1 MRLQLLCVSKRPAAW
16 VSEAS
21 HEYLKRLQG
30 KVEFQVRE
38 LAPVQNAANA
48 EQQRLREAELIRK
61 ALPSGARMVALDER
75 GTAWSTQELAD
86 HLASWRETAHEV
98 ALVIG
103 GAEGLADS
111 VRETAAQVWSLS
123 RLTLPHQLARVVVIE
138 QIYRAW
144 SLLNNHPYHRA

>member
-16 VSEAS
+16 VSEAC

-30 KVEFQVRE
+30 KLEFHVRE
-38 LAPVQNAANA
+38 LAPVQNAPNA
-48 EQQRLREAELIRK
+48 EQQRLRESELIRK
-61 ALPSGARMVALDER
+61 ALPAGAKVIALDER
-75 GTAWSTQELAD
+75 GAAWSTQALAEN
-86 HLASWRETAHEV
+86 LASWRETQQEV
-98 ALVIG
+98 ALIIG

-111 VRETAAQVWSLS
+111 VRETAAQIWSLS